1 MPSREAE
8 VPSPLRFGV
17 EEKPPAPAFS
27 SSSSV
32 AFLFRSGLRGS
43 KSNKSNPIPAPMFA
57 GEGGGDG
64 VRARLDDEEA
74 DVLFFDAT
82 TFAIF
87 FITIALV

>member
-1 MPSREAE
+1 MGNEEGKAEAY
-8 VPSPLRFGV
+8 SL
-17 EEKPPAPAFS
+17 FS

-74 DVLFFDAT
+74 DVLFFHATAFIVFFIAT
-82 TFAIF
+82 T
-87 FITIALV
+87 LV